1 MPFKSSHAVGI
12 SVGALLTAALLC
24 ASARAQEYRETAV
37 PNHQIA
43 AVLRDVVQWHDGQ
56 HPGCKFERSLGSE
69 PGKSSDGEPEE
80 HWSIAACR
88 GQTFTYRVS
97 VISQSQGG
105 GITVLVGNL
114 NRHPI
119 GDSAG
124 QGAPDLA
131 ASCQESAARLAA
143 MEAAPAKDSDD
154 YMGQAQFTADSAALQ
169 GEINACKEK
178 GLLPAGS

>member
-1 MPFKSSHAVGI
+1 MSFKPSHAVGI
-12 SVGALLTAALLC
+12 SVGALLTVALLR
-24 ASARAQEYRETAV
+24 ASARAQEYHETAV
-37 PNHQIA
+37 PNQQIA

-56 HPGCKFERSLGSE
+56 HPECKFERSLGSE

-124 QGAPDLA
+124 QGTPDLA
-131 ASCQESAARLAA
+131 ASCQAFAARLAV
-143 MEAAPAKDSDD
+143 MEADSERDLND
-154 YMGQAQFTADSAALQ
+154 STEQARHSADSAALQ
-169 GEINACKEK
+169 AEISACKEK